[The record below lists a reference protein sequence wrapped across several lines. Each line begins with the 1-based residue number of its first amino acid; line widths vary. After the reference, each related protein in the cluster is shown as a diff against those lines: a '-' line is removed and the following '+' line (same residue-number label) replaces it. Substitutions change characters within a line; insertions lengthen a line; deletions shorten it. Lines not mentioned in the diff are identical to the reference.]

1 MPIAAPHSPIH
12 ILTRRLGFRA
22 VVSNF
27 RAQAQDRFLWV
38 PVFLAAGIAA
48 YFALPVEP
56 DTGTRIAVFATGFV
70 GGLIWNGPMRAAFL
84 LPMGVALWIWGQSP
98 RPDILIA
105 TSARLVG
112 VMDAAGLRVPSHARG
127 EGFVVD
133 LWLENNGDRA
143 TQPEVAARPLWQAKG
158 RGRLPPSK
166 GIVFGTDGARRPWRM
181 PFLPVGQRML

>member
-1 MPIAAPHSPIH
+1 MGACLFS
-12 ILTRRLGFRA
+12 RRHCSIF
-22 VVSNF
+22 S
-27 RAQAQDRFLWV
+27 
-38 PVFLAAGIAA
+38 
-48 YFALPVEP
+48 LPVEP

-84 LPMGVALWIWGQSP
+84 LPMGVALWNWGQSP

-112 VMDAAGLRVPSHARG
+112 MMDAAGLRVPSHARG

-133 LWLENNGDRA
+133 LWLENNEDRA
-143 TQPEVAARPLWQAKG
+143 TQPEAAARPLWQAKG